1 MKLKTIMVFYSIL
14 MLGCSAPYEE
24 NSNGKSSN
32 SHPKRDQKELTMES
46 IEQAKASC
54 LKKLH
59 PVQNR
64 DDLIAQMFETA
75 LEDDCLYH
83 FTSTELEKIWGIPV
97 FDYVQP
103 AAETDFSKPRNKDIE
118 SSIGLY
124 VETKTVPAGVSFSIE
139 MTLSELNKHFS
150 IFPEGRFPNTLP
162 APKSFALPE
171 AALRQHHP
179 TYIPPYQSPPQAKI
193 KAGRTYYWFKDNR
206 AVALTSLVGEVTH
219 LWFTNSRKYSDISD
233 DSLIQADHSE

>member
-1 MKLKTIMVFYSIL
+1 MKLQTVMVLYSIL

-24 NSNGKSSN
+24 NSHSQ
-32 SHPKRDQKELTMES
+32 PKRDQKALTVEE
-46 IEQAKASC
+46 IAQAKASC

-59 PVQNR
+59 QVKNR

-83 FTSTELEKIWGIPV
+83 FTSAELEKIWGIPV
-97 FDYVQP
+97 FDYVQVDP
-103 AAETDFSKPRNKDIE
+103 MMLPIPPNKDIE
-118 SSIGLY
+118 SPIGLY
-124 VETKTVPAGVSFSIE
+124 VEKDTVPAGTSFYMK
-139 MTLSELNKHFS
+139 MTLSELEKHFS

-171 AALRQHHP
+171 ATLRQHHP

-206 AVALTSLVGEVTH
+206 SVSVTSRVGEAML
-219 LWFTNSRKYSDISD
+219 LWFTNFRSHTVIAD
-233 DSLIQADHSE
+233 DSLAKADHSE

>member
-75 LEDDCLYH
+75 LEDGCLYH

-97 FDYVQP
+97 FDYVQVDP
-103 AAETDFSKPRNKDIE
+103 MMLPIPPNKDIE
-118 SSIGLY
+118 SPIRLH
-124 VETKTVPAGVSFSIE
+124 VEKDTVPAGTSFYMK
-139 MTLSELNKHFS
+139 MTLSELNKNFS
-150 IFPEGRFPNTLP
+150 IFPEGYFPSILP
-162 APKSFALPE
+162 EPKSFTLPE
-171 AALRQHHP
+171 AAIRSHHV

-193 KAGRTYYWFKDNR
+193 KADRMYYWFKDNQ
-206 AVALTSLVGEVTH
+206 AVATSGFVGEIT
-219 LWFTNSRKYSDISD
+219 LISFLNYRSRTELSDER
-233 DSLIQADHSE
+233 LAKADHSE

>member
-1 MKLKTIMVFYSIL
+1 MKLQTVMVLYSIL
-14 MLGCSAPYEE
+14 MFGCSAPYEE
-24 NSNGKSSN
+24 NSH
-32 SHPKRDQKELTMES
+32 SHPKRDEKALTVEA
-46 IEQAKASC
+46 IAQAKASC
-54 LKKLH
+54 LKTLH
-59 PVQNR
+59 KVTSR

-103 AAETDFSKPRNKDIE
+103 AAETDFSKPRNKDIQ

-124 VETKTVPAGVSFSIE
+124 VEKETVPAGASFYMK
-139 MTLSELNKHFS
+139 MTLSELNQHFS
-150 IFPEGRFPNTLP
+150 IFPEGYFPSSLP
-162 APKSFALPE
+162 TPKSFALPE
-171 AALRQHHP
+171 EALRSHHP
-179 TYIPPYQSPPQAKI
+179 TYIPPYQSLPQAKI